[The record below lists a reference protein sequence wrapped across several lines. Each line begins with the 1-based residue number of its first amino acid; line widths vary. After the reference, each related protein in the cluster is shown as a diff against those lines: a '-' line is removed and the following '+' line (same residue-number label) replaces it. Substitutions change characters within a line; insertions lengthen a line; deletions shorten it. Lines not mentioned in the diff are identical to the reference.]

1 MPDGVVDDDDL
12 LDGCE
17 LDFEQFAV
25 DEETQELLPL
35 FPDGVATPEK
45 VAEWQAVMEM
55 LGEQWMPPEARYSD
69 DHTPND
75 PEIEAEG

>member
-1 MPDGVVDDDDL
+1 MPDGVVDDDEI
-12 LDGCE
+12 DGCE

-35 FPDGVATPEK
+35 FPDGIATPEK
-45 VAEWQAVMEM
+45 VAEWQAVAEM
-55 LGEQWMPPEARYSD
+55 LGEQWLPPEARHTD
-69 DHTPND
+69 DLTPTD